1 MVIAESNNNIID
13 GLGYS
18 KIIKQYIT
26 KLNNQLKEKYNI
38 CPQIAIILVGNN
50 IASEIYVRNKIKL
63 ANEIG
68 IIANVIRFNIDIT
81 EEEILKQIENINN
94 NNDIDGVI
102 VQLPLPM
109 HINKDKVLLS
119 ISPRKDIDG
128 LNPFNVGL
136 LTNSGNV
143 PYKIDEI
150 FKYNNVNDD
159 FINKFANLGK
169 TVPFIPCTP
178 LGCLY
183 LIEETLKKMNND
195 IVGKNAVIIGNSN
208 LVSKPMARVLLQS
221 GATTTTL
228 HSKSID
234 KEYFLSHADI
244 IVSATGKKQEL
255 KNIKTNAILID
266 VGIRQKEN
274 EKDKITG
281 DLDFYTI
288 AKTNRITPVPRG
300 VGPMTVISLMINA
313 IFSSIKRLSNS

>member
-128 LNPFNVGL
+128 LKNEFQSEL
-136 LTNSGNV
+136 EMTETNHEFSKKKLE
-143 PYKIDEI
+143 YEHQHFIREMEI
-150 FKYNNVNDD
+150 F
-159 FINKFANLGK
+159 
-169 TVPFIPCTP
+169 
-178 LGCLY
+178 
-183 LIEETLKKMNND
+183 M
-195 IVGKNAVIIGNSN
+195 
-208 LVSKPMARVLLQS
+208 
-221 GATTTTL
+221 
-228 HSKSID
+228 
-234 KEYFLSHADI
+234 
-244 IVSATGKKQEL
+244 
-255 KNIKTNAILID
+255 IKLF
-266 VGIRQKEN
+266 R
-274 EKDKITG
+274 
-281 DLDFYTI
+281 
-288 AKTNRITPVPRG
+288 
-300 VGPMTVISLMINA
+300 ISLILKINQLL
-313 IFSSIKRLSNS
+313 FSL